1 MTDDFKDKVAIVT
14 GGASGIGRA
23 LCSEMSRRGAEIC
36 VADINFEGAQQVAS
50 AITRTGGRGHA
61 AHLDVS
67 QSEDVQELV
76 DETVLEHG
84 RLDYMFNNAGIG
96 MAGELRDMNLGQW
109 RRILNVNLWGVINGT
124 RSAYQVMIE
133 QGFGHI
139 VNTASLAGLVPVP
152 MFTAY
157 TTTKYGVLGLST
169 SLRAEGAELGVKVS
183 AVCPGFIQTGICHT
197 ATVLNVRRED
207 VLARC
212 PFKMRDASSAARAIL
227 RGVLRNKAVITMPF
241 YVRLFWWLYRLHP
254 GLVSPWSHKI
264 LQDFRSLRKPGKIDS
279 AR

>member
-1 MTDDFKDKVAIVT
+1 MIDDFKDKVAIVT

-23 LCSEMSRRGAEIC
+23 LCSEMGRRGATVC
-36 VADINFEGAQQVAS
+36 VADINFEGAQQLAS
-50 AITRTGGRGHA
+50 AITRTGGSGHA
-61 AHLDVS
+61 AHVDVS
-67 QSEDVQELV
+67 ESEDVQKLV
-76 DETVLEHG
+76 DETVSGHG

-96 MAGELRDMNLGQW
+96 IAGEVRDMNLEQW
-109 RRILNVNLWGVINGT
+109 QRILNVNLWGVINGT
-124 RSAYQVMIE
+124 TSAYQVMIE
-133 QGFGHI
+133 QGFWHI

-152 MFTAY
+152 VFSAY

-183 AVCPGFIQTGICHT
+183 VVCPGFIQTGICNT

-207 VLARC
+207 VLARN

-254 GLVSPWSHKI
+254 ALLLPWSHKM
-264 LQDFRSLRKPGKIDS
+264 LQDFRSLRKSAKVDS
-279 AR
+279 PQ